1 MLQSRRLSQLPL
13 DHEDIQ
19 KTKPPEA
26 QVSSCCWPGGAQRW
40 SVKGKH
46 PYVALIFSPSRRVL
60 WRSCTRLSSRLCLN
74 LRALR
79 LAGTSTVPA
88 ASELPLQHDKL
99 RNRITGGRESEDGYE
114 NEGDEA
120 LKNERLI
127 SGYTLRSKPL
137 LAGLDVWISRCTKYF
152 CESVIKPARLGGCW
166 YWSPPPHT
174 HTHTCRFATLITS
187 LCEVAYIWKRG
198 VCRVLTHV

>member
-1 MLQSRRLSQLPL
+1 MPKCYNLGDCLSSLL

-19 KTKPPEA
+19 KRKPPEA

-46 PYVALIFSPSRRVL
+46 PCVALIFSPSRRVL

-99 RNRITGGRESEDGYE
+99 RNRITGGERER
-114 NEGDEA
+114 
-120 LKNERLI
+120 EREWRWVEQGRWSFEKCGI
-127 SGYTLRSKPL
+127 NFCVHTSVQTFSCWIGH
-137 LAGLDVWISRCTKYF
+137 VWISRCTKYF

-166 YWSPPPHT
+166 Y
-174 HTHTCRFATLITS
+174 
-187 LCEVAYIWKRG
+187 
-198 VCRVLTHV
+198 